1 MDNKKLNIEAKFD
14 GNEIQI
20 VERRGLDSK
29 PMKGVEIKGLIS
41 APYDFIKKKHHVYE
55 VSDSFL
61 LIDESNRKLIL
72 ELNTSNPY
80 SSNIVYGQL
89 EFGKM
94 YRQIGV
100 NSKNYTIDTLRE
112 FVQMNPH
119 FFPDQKIRKEILRKL
134 WDFKAQFNTK
144 VENMADLQAGK
155 RKVALEKSVA
165 GELDIVKTFQVQ
177 MPMFTGDDVEVFD
190 VELFL
195 QVANDEV
202 QIQLFSESLILKE
215 HEAIERRMKLE
226 YEKIS
231 RVFDCSQ
238 VKI

>member
-1 MDNKKLNIEAKFD
+1 
-14 GNEIQI
+14 
-20 VERRGLDSK
+20 
-29 PMKGVEIKGLIS
+29 
-41 APYDFIKKKHHVYE
+41 
-55 VSDSFL
+55 
-61 LIDESNRKLIL
+61 
-72 ELNTSNPY
+72 
-80 SSNIVYGQL
+80 
-89 EFGKM
+89 
-94 YRQIGV
+94 
-100 NSKNYTIDTLRE
+100 
-112 FVQMNPH
+112 
-119 FFPDQKIRKEILRKL
+119 
-134 WDFKAQFNTK
+134 
-144 VENMADLQAGK
+144 MADLQAGK